1 MRRAAAFALAL
12 SLATLNAAAAEV
24 PQVTVRIAFDPAAAE
39 ALQKRGERVVVAG
52 YFYGEPRPGATE
64 APDEMGFIDLANE
77 AYTIRARDAVL
88 VLGGSLSNAPLDQ
101 VIAPKINV
109 NVYSARFTDENNLLD
124 CGIVDDDIAALKG
137 PQDIFCKLLP

>member
-1 MRRAAAFALAL
+1 
-12 SLATLNAAAAEV
+12 
-24 PQVTVRIAFDPAAAE
+24 
-39 ALQKRGERVVVAG
+39 
-52 YFYGEPRPGATE
+52 
-64 APDEMGFIDLANE
+64 MGFIDLANE